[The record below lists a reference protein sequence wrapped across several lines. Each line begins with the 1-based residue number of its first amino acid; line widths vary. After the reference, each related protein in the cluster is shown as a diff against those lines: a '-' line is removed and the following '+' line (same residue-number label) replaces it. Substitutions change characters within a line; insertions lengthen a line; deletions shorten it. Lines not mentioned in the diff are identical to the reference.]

1 MITERTNEEVH
12 LFPEERG
19 DVTLPDP
26 VGETAARTF
35 RALLALGHATR
46 PELAEALGVT
56 KQTVSAA
63 VVELEE
69 RGLVEAVAVQQGRTG
84 RSALRYA
91 LHRQAGW
98 VAGIDLGSARLRI
111 AAARLDGTIVAERF
125 VPNPAPTVSRDW
137 PDQLELAAHALADVA
152 TELSESEGG
161 LLGAAIAVPRAVQD
175 RHDLLGEDVDDVDDR
190 LLAALAPVAPA
201 AIWTEND
208 VNCEAIAQLR
218 YRPGPVPRSVLTLHV
233 GAGIGAAVIVEG
245 VILRGA
251 RGRAGEIKGLASPI
265 GRGATVEDALGVAG
279 LLEAAGHSPSAP
291 LPASVDDLFAAAAT
305 GDAAAE
311 AAAADEATGIA
322 LLLRDLTS
330 LLDPDLV
337 VLSGVLG
344 ARDDLRARV
353 VGECERLELEPAIAD
368 DPLGDAAPVMGAA
381 SLAADLVLA
390 AIAPPDPR

>member
-1 MITERTNEEVH
+1 
-12 LFPEERG
+12 
-19 DVTLPDP
+19 VTVPDP
-26 VGETAARTF
+26 VGDTAARAL
-35 RALLALGHATR
+35 RALLGRGSATR

-111 AAARLDGTIVAERF
+111 AAARLDGTVVAERL

-152 TELSESEGG
+152 RELSESEGG
-161 LLGAAIAVPRAVQD
+161 LLGVAIAVPRAVPE
-175 RHDLLGEDVDDVDDR
+175 RRDLLGEGADEVDER

-201 AIWTEND
+201 AVWTEND
-208 VNCEAIAQLR
+208 VNCQAIAQLR
-218 YRPGPVPRSVLTLHV
+218 YRPGTIPRSVLLLHV
-233 GAGIGAAVIVEG
+233 GAGVGAAVVVEG

-251 RGRAGEIKGLASPI
+251 RGRAGEIKGLGSPI
-265 GRGATVEDALGVAG
+265 GRGRTVEDALAVAG

-291 LPASVDDLFAAAAT
+291 LPGALDDLFAAAAT
-305 GDAAAE
+305 GDPAAE
-311 AAAADEATGIA
+311 EAVAEEATGIA
-322 LLLRDLTS
+322 LLLHDLTAV
-330 LLDPDLV
+330 LDPDLV
-337 VLSGVLG
+337 VLSGVIG
-344 ARDDLRARV
+344 ARADLRGRV
-353 VGECERLELEPAIAD
+353 AGECERREIDLPLAD
-368 DPLGDAAPVMGAA
+368 DPLGDAAPVLGAA
-381 SLAADLVLA
+381 ALAADLVLD
-390 AIAPPDPR
+390 AIAPAA